1 MLTRSLIPVRILP
14 ARLPDSGPTTRRR
27 PVSSRAAPTAE
38 NVGEDLRHVQR
49 LVMQG
54 ELAATAV
61 HEISNLLTIVL
72 FNAGLLRERH
82 KHEAR
87 ELGYIEPLLHA
98 ATLVS
103 TLCSQ
108 LRNLSRS
115 SVAQSRVINLAE
127 AAQGTFRLL
136 KQIIARELVF
146 TAQAEG
152 PFNIYADPAHI
163 DQMLV
168 NLVLN
173 ARDATPDEGGRIVVR
188 VRRGPR
194 KTCLLEVEDNGT
206 GITSEVKRQLFKTF
220 FTTKPPGQGTGLG
233 LATVQRLMR
242 GMGGGISLTSKPGR
256 GTCVRLSFPA
266 TRRKAQPPT
275 TPDEPNLPR

>member
-1 MLTRSLIPVRILP
+1 MPIRPPIPIRV
-14 ARLPDSGPTTRRR
+14 
-27 PVSSRAAPTAE
+27 PVSRSPGPSPHARHKPQQPPAAFATGSA
-38 NVGEDLRHVQR
+38 GEDLRHVQR

-82 KHEAR
+82 KHEPG
-87 ELGYIEPLLHA
+87 EITYIEPLLHA
-98 ATLVS
+98 ATLIG

-108 LRNLSRS
+108 LRDLSRPS
-115 SVAQSRVINLAE
+115 AAQSRVIDLRA
-127 AAQGTFRLL
+127 AAQSTFRLL
-136 KQIIARELVF
+136 EQIITRELVF
-146 TAQAEG
+146 SAPADG
-152 PFNIYADPAHI
+152 RLDIYADPAQI

-173 ARDATPDEGGRIVVR
+173 ARDATPDDGGRIVVR

-194 KTCLLEVEDNGT
+194 KSCLLEVEDNGT
-206 GITSEVKRQLFKTF
+206 GIAPAVQRRLFKTF

-233 LATVQRLMR
+233 LVTVQRLMR
-242 GMGGGISLTSKPGR
+242 GMGGGIKLTSKPGR
-256 GTCVRLSFPA
+256 GTCVSLSFPS
-266 TRRKAQPPT
+266 TRRVTRPPAI
-275 TPDEPNLPR
+275 PDELDQPH